1 MATILPNS
9 SYQTYSGSSVTL
21 TFAYT
26 ATTVPV
32 DLKIHTSPISYGGIV
47 DGIAASGLGNGV
59 WVSELEDI
67 TPSTWVTI
75 SVRENGVWSSPH
87 TFYILDDKDYASQ
100 HIPSY
105 IPFIRHQ
112 WVRDDATD
120 SYIEESWNCVACA
133 LATMKEIHEHKE
145 GKGSQQFYSTGWIYG
160 NRLSHHYQKEGMVY
174 TEALDQLKSDGVP
187 YYKLLPENAKYL
199 YPDNYFYTKTYP
211 RTVTAKQLVVNNRT
225 SVLDLSKPQR
235 ISGYTEYNQWVS
247 ANVKARI
254 IADGC
259 VLIICDLY
267 DNCYPHSSGIFPENI
282 SGSFTDGHMM
292 AIIGWKKINNK
303 NYWIC
308 ANSWGSWNGD
318 NGLYY
323 MPFVTDIPKSFYFVT
338 DGNYLPPLPPIPSP
352 PLIDTTQPGGGYLED
367 RGEGISGLILKW
379 GSSSGATKYQVVVK
393 RSYDGHVYPT
403 FEFTTNIGIVSPLS
417 IGITHTFKVRAGNN
431 NGWSDYSA
439 ENQGT
444 TAPQTPSIYSTNVT
458 NNSIRINLNSIVGDW
473 SYVEIYRSNNV
484 GTLLGTATINKSGQQ
499 YVDYNITADTKFTAR
514 AFLTIGSTSIRSV
527 YISNEISFTA
537 VTKPTAWTWSTDEL
551 NAFNNKG
558 ATSTLTYDKW
568 NSFIDK
574 IIEFRNYK
582 NMPTTVVIN
591 GTTYNI
597 TTAQMASSNK
607 TLTAL
612 RFNIARQAIGEMY
625 ATGVL
630 SVSKGDTVFG
640 SYFIIIA
647 SSLNSVS

>member
-1 MATILPNS
+1 MATILPSS
-9 SYQTYSGSSVTL
+9 SYQTYSDSRVDL
-21 TFAYT
+21 VVAYK
-26 ATTVPV
+26 ASTVPV
-32 DLKIHTSPISYGGIV
+32 VFKIHKNPMYNESIFE
-47 DGIAASGLGNGV
+47 ASGSFNNDV
-59 WVSELEDI
+59 WYTTLTNQI
-67 TPSTWVTI
+67 PSSWITI
-75 SVRENGVWSSPH
+75 SINENDVWSSPH
-87 TFYILDDKDYASQ
+87 TFYILDDQNYASQ
-100 HIPSY
+100 YIPSY
-105 IPFIRHQ
+105 MPFIRHQ

-120 SYIEESWNCVACA
+120 SYIEESGNCVACA
-133 LATMKEIHEHKE
+133 LATMKEIHEYKE

-160 NRLSHHYQKEGMVY
+160 NRLPSHSQNEGMIY

-211 RTVTAKQLVVNNRT
+211 RTITAKQLVVNNRT

-259 VLIICDLY
+259 VLITCDLY
-267 DNCYPHSSGIFPENI
+267 NNCYPHSNGIFPENI
-282 SGSFTDGHMM
+282 SGSFIDGHMM

-323 MPFVTDIPKSFYFVT
+323 MPFVTDIPRNFYFVT
-338 DGNYLPPLPPIPSP
+338 DGNYPAPLPPIPSA
-352 PLIDTTQPGGGYLED
+352 PLIDTSVED
-367 RGEGISGLILKW
+367 SGRYEYNGTAGLALKW
-379 GSSSGATKYQVVVK
+379 GSVSGATQYRVK
-393 RSYDGHVYPT
+393 FRRGYDNYTTSVT
-403 FEFTTNIGIVSPLS
+403 FSTNSGKTYNLGFGTTYFISVC
-417 IGITHTFKVRAGNN
+417 AGNN

-444 TAPQTPSIYSTNVT
+444 TAPQTPSIYTKNVT
-458 NNSIRINLNSIVGDW
+458 NNPIRINLNSIVGDW

-527 YISNEISFTA
+527 NISNEILFTA
-537 VTKPTAWTWSTDEL
+537 VIKPTAWAWSINEL

-612 RFNIARQAIGEMY
+612 KFNIARQAIGEMY
-625 ATGVL
+625 VTGIL

-640 SYFIIIA
+640 SYFITIA